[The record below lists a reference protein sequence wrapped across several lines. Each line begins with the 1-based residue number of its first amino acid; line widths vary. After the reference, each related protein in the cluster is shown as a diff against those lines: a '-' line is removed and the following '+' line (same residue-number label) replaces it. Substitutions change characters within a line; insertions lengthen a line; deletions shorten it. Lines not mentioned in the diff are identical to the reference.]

1 MTGVKP
7 IESVAMGISY
17 NAMTESFQLNGVESQ
32 STVSVYG
39 TNGTLYLQREIG
51 GGESLSVVS
60 LPEGEY
66 IVKATVN
73 GATYTAKFVR

>member
-7 IESVAMGISY
+7 IESVAMRISY
-17 NAMTESFQLNGVESQ
+17 NAMTESFQLNRVESQ

-51 GGESLSVVS
+51 GWRVPVCS
-60 LPEGEY
+60 
-66 IVKATVN
+66 IAT
-73 GATYTAKFVR
+73 GR

>member
-17 NAMTESFQLNGVESQ
+17 NAMTESFQLNRVESQ

-51 GGESLSVVS
+51 GVASPCL
-60 LPEGEY
+60 
-66 IVKATVN
+66 
-73 GATYTAKFVR
+73 